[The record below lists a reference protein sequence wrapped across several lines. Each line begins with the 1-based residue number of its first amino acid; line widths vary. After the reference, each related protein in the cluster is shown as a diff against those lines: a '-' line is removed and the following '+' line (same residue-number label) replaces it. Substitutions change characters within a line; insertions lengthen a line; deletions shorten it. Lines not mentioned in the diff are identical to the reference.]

1 MHKPNLWRR
10 WQLVLVAM
18 IALGI
23 FASLNRPAPLIS
35 EVRSNVPEQMS
46 TTADS
51 DSALAELNIPEDSTL
66 YAGTMSGMNPM
77 GEWFTGMPV
86 QYALWEGVPLIE
98 GDILVKLDEP
108 SQAGLGVRDLNFLWK
123 GGIVP
128 YEVDRNLPASLR
140 VYDAIRHWEE
150 KTPLRFVERTSANA
164 SQYPDYIVFKPGNGC
179 SSYVG
184 RIGGAQPINLALACS
199 TGNTIHEIG
208 HAVGLWHEHSRADRD
223 SYVDVVFENIIPQM
237 AFNFNKQISDGQDI
251 GAYDYDSIMHYPRWA
266 FSRNGKDT
274 IIPKGDQT
282 IGQRQ
287 TLSEGDIAAILS
299 LYHAEL
305 K

>member
-10 WQLVLVAM
+10 WQLVLVGM

-23 FASLNRPAPLIS
+23 FASLNRPAPLTS
-35 EVRSNVPEQMS
+35 EVRSNAPEQMS

-86 QYALWEGVPLIE
+86 QYALWEGIPLIE